1 MIEILAGTVLVQSSN
16 TCYMLLQAHY
26 ELPMFF
32 HCLKKEWKNY
42 IMTSLKMHVD
52 REKNGLIPKVLVD
65 RNN

>member
-16 TCYMLLQAHY
+16 ICYMLLQAHY

-42 IMTSLKMHVD
+42 IMTSLKMHVVG
-52 REKNGLIPKVLVD
+52 KKMV
-65 RNN
+65 